1 MENRNLGERDRARS
15 PHQRSESLLGSKGP
29 DAVLHPVLQAV
40 VQAARYHSVE
50 LDPAD
55 HKNASGETQPTA
67 VSVAAWAKN
76 AGMWSRAA
84 RLRWSDLLRVQGG
97 GPIVLLLNGGG
108 AVLMVGANSHDHV
121 VYLSSPRA
129 PIGTPPTAVD
139 QLRLSQAW
147 SGHAVLIRAARNDL
161 SSDAQFNFAWVARAV
176 MQERRSMRD
185 IALASFAVSVLT
197 IFPPLLVMATVN
209 KVLQY
214 QSVSTLVLLSSIMIV
229 IFAYET
235 MLGYAR
241 RLIIS
246 VIGARLDAKLSLHIF
261 ERLLRLP
268 LDYFEHNPVGQTM
281 YKMNQIYRIREF
293 LTGKLLSTLL
303 DLVTLCI
310 LMPVLFFL
318 QPVLASIVLVCAA
331 LIALIIFAYL
341 KPLRA
346 LYFKI
351 MTAENWKS
359 AALSE
364 TVVGIRTVKSLALEP
379 ARQSLWD
386 ERIAEAGKWRLEF
399 GRLANWPQT
408 LVNPLERLMVLGTV
422 MVGAYLAINDTSGF
436 MVGSLFAF
444 MMLSQRVAAPLVGL
458 ARLIEDYEEVGAAV
472 GEVSSVLNRPSE
484 TEAPSGGIRPQL
496 AGAISFQDV
505 TFQYA
510 GTRTPALERVTFSI
524 PAGAILGVVGRSGSG
539 KSTIARLLQAIN
551 RDYSGFIRIDGSDLR
566 EINLRH
572 LRQSLG
578 VVLQD
583 NFLFRGSVRD
593 NVVAGRPG
601 LTLADAISAA
611 RLAGAD
617 EFIECLPNGY
627 ETQIEE
633 SSSNLSGGQ
642 RQRLAIAR
650 ALIHDPRILILDEA
664 TSALDPQSEAIVTAN
679 LRRIAS
685 GRTMILVSHR
695 LASLIDAD
703 SILVLEQGRAVDFA
717 PHADLLE
724 RCEIYRHLWQQQN
737 HHLDAHKRRPAGTP
751 AVLVPSG
758 LN

>member
-1 MENRNLGERDRARS
+1 ML
-15 PHQRSESLLGSKGP
+15 
-29 DAVLHPVLQAV
+29 
-40 VQAARYHSVE
+40 AARYHSVE

-55 HKNASGETQPTA
+55 HRNAAGETQPTT

-84 RLRWSDLLRVQGG
+84 RVRWSDLLRVQDG

-108 AVLMVGANSHDHV
+108 AVLMVGANSGDRV
-121 VYLSSPRA
+121 VYLTSPGA
-129 PIGTPPTAVD
+129 QVGTPPTAVD
-139 QLRLSQAW
+139 ELRLAQAW
-147 SGHAVLIRAARNDL
+147 SGHAVLIRAARTDL
-161 SSDAQFNFAWVARAV
+161 SSNAQFNFGWVARAV

-209 KVLQY
+209 RVLQY
-214 QSVSTLVLLSSIMIV
+214 QSVSTLILLSSIMV
-229 IFAYET
+229 VVFAYET

-246 VIGARLDAKLSLHIF
+246 VIGTRLDAKLSLHIF

-268 LDYFEHNPVGQTM
+268 LDYFEHNPVGQTL

-318 QPVLASIVLVCAA
+318 QPILASIVLVCAA

-341 KPLRA
+341 KPLRT
-346 LYFKI
+346 LYLKI
-351 MTAENWKS
+351 LIAENWKS

-386 ERIAEAGKWRLEF
+386 ERIAEAGKARLEF

-408 LVNPLERLMVLGTV
+408 LVNPLERLMVLGTI
-422 MVGAYLAINDTSGF
+422 MFGAYLAINDTSGY

-472 GEVSSVLNRPSE
+472 GEVASVLNRPFE

-510 GTRTPALERVTFSI
+510 GTRTPALEKVTFSI

-551 RDYSGFIRIDGSDLR
+551 RDYSGFIKIDGSDLR

-593 NVVAGRPG
+593 NIIAGRSG
-601 LTLADAISAA
+601 LTLADAINAA

-627 ETQIEE
+627 ETQLEE

-664 TSALDPQSEAIVTAN
+664 TSSLDPESEAIVTTN
-679 LRRIAS
+679 LHRIAS

-695 LASLIDAD
+695 LASLVAAD
-703 SILVLEQGRAVDFA
+703 SILVLDQGKVVDFA
-717 PHADLLE
+717 PHAVLLE
-724 RCEIYRHLWQQQN
+724 RCHIYRHLWQQQN
-737 HHLDAHKRRPAGTP
+737 QHLDAHMRRAGGTP
-751 AVLVPSG
+751 AVLVPSS
-758 LN
+758 LNSEA